1 MIIDMDN
8 RSLKY
13 KILLSAFRVLPVK
26 KLMAGSTEKTQKLF
40 RKAYK
45 GADIPTL
52 HDPALLICQKEVAGS
67 KVLYA
72 RHKEKSDRVGIY
84 LVGGGMLK
92 YPKPSQ
98 AKEIVKLAR
107 ECDMDML
114 LPYYPVLFTGATL
127 PDAYQ
132 MVYELY
138 RETLNEYAPENIC
151 LMGGSSGGNLA
162 LGLVSY
168 INARGEKLP
177 QPGRIYAGSP
187 GTLLLTDEEKQLAEK
202 QEKTDVIMSLPALE
216 NIWEGMTGGK
226 EVPDYMK
233 YLQVG
238 DYTGLKDV
246 YLSFGGDELFLAG
259 AESIRKRLEEY
270 GVHVTV
276 EIGKGLYHSYAML
289 PLVKEAEE
297 GYRNFV
303 RYISGK

>member
-1 MIIDMDN
+1 MVN
-8 RSLKY
+8 RSMKY
-13 KILLSAFRVLPVK
+13 RMLLSAFRVLPVK
-26 KLMAGSTEKTQKLF
+26 KIMAASPEKTQKLF

-92 YPKPSQ
+92 YPKPGQ

-127 PDAYQ
+127 PDAYR

-168 INARGEKLP
+168 INAVGEGLP

-226 EVPDYMK
+226 EVPEYMK

-238 DYTGLKDV
+238 DYTGLTDV

-259 AESIRKRLEEY
+259 ADSIRKRLEEY
-270 GVHVTV
+270 GVRVTV
-276 EIGKGLYHSYAML
+276 EIGKDLFHSYAML

-297 GYRNFV
+297 GYQNFV

>member
-1 MIIDMDN
+1 MDDK
-8 RSLKY
+8 SLKY
-13 KILLSAFRVLPVK
+13 KMLLSAFRVLPVK
-26 KLMAGSTEKTQKLF
+26 KIMAASPEKTQKLF

-45 GADIPTL
+45 GADVPTL
-52 HDPALLICQKEVAGS
+52 RDPALSISQKEVAGS

-72 RHKEKSDRVGIY
+72 RHKKKADRVGIY

-92 YPKPSQ
+92 YPKPGQ

-138 RETLNEYAPENIC
+138 RETLKEYAPENIC

-187 GTLLLTDEEKQLAEK
+187 GTLLLTGEEKQLAEK

-238 DYTGLKDV
+238 DYTGLPDV

-276 EIGKGLYHSYAML
+276 EIGKDLYHSYAML

>member
-1 MIIDMDN
+1 MDN
-8 RSLKY
+8 KSLKY
-13 KILLSAFRVLPVK
+13 KMLLSAFRVLPVK
-26 KLMAGSTEKTQKLF
+26 KIMAASPEKTQKLF

-52 HDPALLICQKEVAGS
+52 SDPALVILQKEVAGS

-72 RHKEKSDRVGIY
+72 RHRKKSDRVGIY

-92 YPKPSQ
+92 YPKPGQ

-138 RETLNEYAPENIC
+138 RETLKEYAPENIC

-168 INARGEKLP
+168 INARGEGLP

-226 EVPDYMK
+226 EVPEYMK
-233 YLQVG
+233 HLQVG
-238 DYTGLKDV
+238 DYTGLPDV

-259 AESIRKRLEEY
+259 ADSIRKRLEEY
-270 GVHVTV
+270 CVHVTV
-276 EIGKGLYHSYAML
+276 EIGEGLYHSYAML